1 MDEIPSGAKV
11 KMKTGAPTRKVYLGA
26 LGGVVATIL
35 VFILNTYV
43 LSTNRLLT
51 PEISAAIAT
60 VVYFVV
66 AFLVHPNANDQIEVD
81 QGA

>member
-66 AFLVHPNANDQIEVD
+66 AFLVRPGANDQIEVD